1 MAITL
6 FDLVATSGY
15 KRPEEHFKVI
25 VYDPDCDKHGTEEF
39 AEHQLDTYTLVRYGK
54 YPVDEFY
61 AADGD
66 MIEVMVPYAGH

>member
-1 MAITL
+1 MTITL
-6 FDLVATSGY
+6 FDLVAASGY

-39 AEHQLDTYTLVRYGK
+39 AEHQLDTYTLARYGK

-66 MIEVMVPYAGH
+66 MIEVMIPYAGY